1 MTIPVV
7 SPPEPGE
14 GTDRITEFDL
24 TSRQPPEQG
33 EGAHRI
39 TEFDLTGCQP
49 PEQGEGAHRITE
61 FDHTIHTVT
70 GVSLTRKRTHRTSP
84 ISSPLKLTRSPVSK
98 MRRRYRTGAEQKG
111 SALTS
116 SSSTWQKT
124 VHNYQVPSLKG
135 KTIDDFKMNHTEI
148 MSLEEVK
155 DELHF
160 YMLHKIALQST
171 ESPDPFLNIQDFL
184 SVTRVTHTEKS

>member
-1 MTIPVV
+1 MRRRAWAHSPCAANHPKIVTISALYRDPM
-7 SPPEPGE
+7 
-14 GTDRITEFDL
+14 
-24 TSRQPPEQG
+24 
-33 EGAHRI
+33 
-39 TEFDLTGCQP
+39 
-49 PEQGEGAHRITE
+49 
-61 FDHTIHTVT
+61 
-70 GVSLTRKRTHRTSP
+70 
-84 ISSPLKLTRSPVSK
+84 PLKLTRSPVSK
-98 MRRRYRTGAEQKG
+98 MRRRYRTGTEQKG

-116 SSSTWQKT
+116 SSSTWQTT

-171 ESPDPFLNIQDFL
+171 ESPDP
-184 SVTRVTHTEKS
+184 